1 MRLRTALSWLAAAAS
16 RYSSPPAAALAA
28 GAAAGPAGPLL
39 RLAQHQQQP
48 VRLINDVA
56 GVLSLQTALAGM
68 SSSAQPLVCPESG
81 TVLNVV
87 GIDAEW
93 RPDGGGNFKQ
103 ASSGRKWSFLSR
115 LLRRSLRRLLPPPP
129 PPPPSPPPP
138 SNWPVSLLQISSRD
152 AVWVVDLLTL
162 TQTLSEDEQIVL
174 AATLSALFSSSAIV
188 KVGLGPASDLKR
200 LSWSYPEL
208 LSTHCFKSVLDI
220 QTLAKRAYPQVS
232 KRDLDGLNKLCL
244 REFGQGVD
252 KKYQCSDWGSRPLSG
267 QQLEYAALDA
277 VLMVRLFDSLFAKA
291 VAGNS
296 AVAGSLLS
304 PLLFDYQLQLQQQQQ
319 ASAKPPLRSVGMT
332 QTKSRIAR

>member
-16 RYSSPPAAALAA
+16 RHSSPPAAALAA
-28 GAAAGPAGPLL
+28 TPLL

-56 GVLSLQTALAGM
+56 GVLSLQTVLAGM

-93 RPDGGGNFKQ
+93 RPDGGGNFKH

-115 LLRRSLRRLLPPPP
+115 LLRRSLRRILPPPPSPPP
-129 PPPPSPPPP
+129 PPPPSP

-174 AATLSALFSSSAIV
+174 AETLSALFSSSAIV

-200 LSWSYPEL
+200 LSWSYPEI
-208 LSTHCFKSVLDI
+208 LSTQPTFKSVLDI

-232 KRDLDGLNKLCL
+232 KREMDGLNKLCL

-252 KKYQCSDWGSRPLSG
+252 KKYQCSDWGSRPLSAE
-267 QQLEYAALDA
+267 QLEYAALDA

-291 VAGNS
+291 AAAGNS
-296 AVAGSLLS
+296 AAAGALLS